1 MKRHRFWI
9 ALFLLPTLLLFALI
23 YAIPILTVVV
33 TSFTEWNGFDAISF
47 VGLANYQKLV
57 QDKQFHL
64 AIRNSL
70 LWGLI
75 AAGVHVPFGVL
86 VALLLHRKPIG
97 WRFVR
102 SASMLPN
109 LIPPAALALLYAFV
123 FNPGI
128 GLLNESIRLIGF
140 KDFTVNWFYQ
150 PRTAFIAVT
159 MVWVLYAGVIVL
171 ITMAELA
178 GIPRELREAALI
190 DGASD
195 TQVDWYIHLP
205 LLKNIIGVGI
215 IIAVTEVY
223 KMFEYVFLTTGG
235 GPSDETMSLGLMIY
249 NQAATRYRYGY
260 ANTVGVVLLVMGL
273 LTFYLVSRA
282 FRMNE
287 ASE

>member
-1 MKRHRFWI
+1 MRRHRLWI
-9 ALFLLPTLLLFALI
+9 ALFLFPTLALFGLI
-23 YAIPILTVVV
+23 YAVPIITVIV
-33 TSFTEWNGFDAISF
+33 TSFTEWNGFNAIEF
-47 VGLANYQKLV
+47 VGLANYRKLL
-57 QDKQFHL
+57 QDRQFHL

-102 SASMLPN
+102 SVSMLPN
-109 LIPPAALALLYAFV
+109 LIPPAALALLYVFV

-128 GLLNESIRLIGF
+128 GLLNEFVRLIGF
-140 KDFTVNWFYQ
+140 EDFTVNWFYQ
-150 PRTAFIAVT
+150 PRTAFVAVT
-159 MVWVLYAGVIVL
+159 LVWVLYAGVIVL

-178 GIPRELREAALI
+178 GIPSELREAALI
-190 DGASD
+190 DGATD
-195 TQVDWYIHLP
+195 NQVDWYVHLP

-215 IIAVTEVY
+215 IIAVTEVF

-235 GPSDETMSLGLMIY
+235 GPQDQTMSLGLMIY

-260 ANTVGVVLLVMGL
+260 ANTVGVILLVMGL
-273 LTFYLVSRA
+273 LAFYVVSRA
-282 FRMNE
+282 FKMNE
-287 ASE
+287 PTG